1 MWIYLTSFEYV
12 LNMLDRVITKYQ
24 TKDEEAKIKWIKQ
37 SDILKQ
43 FLPLCSFF
51 FFLHSVFPRAAD
63 GSGSS
68 F

>member
-1 MWIYLTSFEYV
+1 
-12 LNMLDRVITKYQ
+12 MLDRVITKYQ

-43 FLPLCSFF
+43 FLPLCSI

>member
-1 MWIYLTSFEYV
+1 
-12 LNMLDRVITKYQ
+12 MLDRVITKYQ

-51 FFLHSVFPRAAD
+51 FFFFLHSVFPRAAD

>member
-1 MWIYLTSFEYV
+1 
-12 LNMLDRVITKYQ
+12 MLDRVITKYQ

-51 FFLHSVFPRAAD
+51 FFFYIQ
-63 GSGSS
+63 S
-68 F
+68 FHEQQMVLALLFKWGVLTI

>member
-1 MWIYLTSFEYV
+1 
-12 LNMLDRVITKYQ
+12 MLDRVITKYQ

-51 FFLHSVFPRAAD
+51 FFYIQ
-63 GSGSS
+63 S
-68 F
+68 FREQQMVLALLFKWGVLTI